1 MNPDARIPLF
11 PLHSV
16 LVPGGRL
23 ALRIFEPRYLDLVR
37 DCSRDD
43 SGFGVCLLLPNPA
56 GGEAHHHARIGTLA
70 RIVDFHTLDDG
81 LLGIVT
87 RGQQRFRILGTSVR
101 DNGLLVGQVA
111 WLDEAGHQAVP
122 EDCALLADITAR
134 FLDRLG
140 SNYPDYRQQDL
151 QDAAWVGYRLVEW
164 LPLQPIEQ
172 QVLLELNDPVQRLQ
186 RLLRVLPEHLPQA

>member
-1 MNPDARIPLF
+1 MSPDARIPLF
-11 PLHSV
+11 PLHCV

-23 ALRIFEPRYLDLVR
+23 PLRIFEPRYLDLVR

-43 SGFGVCLLLPNPA
+43 SGFGVCLLLPDPE
-56 GGEAHHHARIGTLA
+56 GGDAHHHARIGTLA

-87 RGQQRFRILGTSVR
+87 RGQRRFRILDTTVR
-101 DNGLLVGQVA
+101 NNGLLLGSVT
-111 WLDEAGHQAVP
+111 WLREAAHRQVP
-122 EDCALLADITAR
+122 EDCSLLADITAR

-140 SNYPDYRQQDL
+140 SNYPEYRHQDL
-151 QDAAWVGYRLVEW
+151 QDAAWVAYRLIEW
-164 LPLQPIEQ
+164 LPLPPIEQ

-186 RLLRVLPEHLPQA
+186 RLLRLLPEHLPEA